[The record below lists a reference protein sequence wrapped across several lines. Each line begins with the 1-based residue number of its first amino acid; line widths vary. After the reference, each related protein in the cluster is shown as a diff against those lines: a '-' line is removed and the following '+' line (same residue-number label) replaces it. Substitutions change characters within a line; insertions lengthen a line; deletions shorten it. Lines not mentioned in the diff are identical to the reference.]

1 MSNSTNSLSSEKANK
16 PIISLKN
23 IYKTYHSSNIE
34 IKALSNISLDIIA
47 GDYLSISGP
56 SGCGKSTL
64 LSLLGLLDS
73 PTSGEYF
80 IENVNTHNLS
90 MDQQAELRNLHIG
103 FVFQSFNLIDE
114 LSVFDNVALPLTYR
128 EEALSTADIE
138 KRVLQA
144 LTQVEMEH
152 RKSNKPS
159 QLSGGQQQRVA
170 IARALAGQPSILLV
184 DEPTGNLDSKNG
196 DAVMDLLNNLNKQG
210 TTICMVTHDV
220 RYAGHASKNIQ
231 LLDGQIVDFLQAKS
245 NEPVLDSSTVNQNS
259 SANQSKQVMV

>member
-1 MSNSTNSLSSEKANK
+1 MNTTTSPVKAVEKSK
-16 PIISLKN
+16 KEPIISLKN
-23 IYKTYHSSNIE
+23 IDKTYHSSNIE
-34 IKALSNISLDIIA
+34 IKALSDINLDIMP

-80 IENVNTHNLS
+80 IQNVDTHNLS

-114 LSVFDNVALPLTYR
+114 LSIFDNVALPLTYR
-128 EEALSTADIE
+128 EETLTQGEIE
-138 KRVLQA
+138 QRVTQA
-144 LTQVEMEH
+144 LAQVEMEH
-152 RKSNKPS
+152 RKNHKPN

-196 DAVMDLLNNLNKQG
+196 DAVMDILNNLNKQG

-220 RYAGHASKNIQ
+220 RYAGHASKQIH
-231 LLDGQIVDFLQAKS
+231 LLDGKIIESSQNQEDMINNA
-245 NEPVLDSSTVNQNS
+245 DSRI
-259 SANQSKQVMV
+259 NQSAQAAV

>member
-1 MSNSTNSLSSEKANK
+1 MKAHHSNGEKNI
-16 PIISLKN
+16 IISLKHLSKN
-23 IYKTYHSSNIE
+23 YTNSDIE
-34 IKALSNISLDIIA
+34 IQALSEINLDICK

-64 LSLLGLLDS
+64 LSILGLLDS
-73 PTSGEYF
+73 PSEGDYF
-80 IENVNTHNLS
+80 IENVDTNALS

-128 EEALSTADIE
+128 EEALNKEEIA
-138 KRVLQA
+138 KRVTQA

-152 RKSNKPS
+152 RQGHKPN

-170 IARALAGQPSILLV
+170 IARALAGAPTILLV

-196 DAVMDLLNNLNKQG
+196 DAVMDLLNNLNKLG
-210 TTICMVTHDV
+210 TTICMVTHDP
-220 RYAGHASKNIQ
+220 RYAGHASKQ
-231 LLDGQIVDFLQAKS
+231 VHLLDGKIVEFSTEPKNIASIHVASKNSEQQQA
-245 NEPVLDSSTVNQNS
+245 V
-259 SANQSKQVMV
+259 